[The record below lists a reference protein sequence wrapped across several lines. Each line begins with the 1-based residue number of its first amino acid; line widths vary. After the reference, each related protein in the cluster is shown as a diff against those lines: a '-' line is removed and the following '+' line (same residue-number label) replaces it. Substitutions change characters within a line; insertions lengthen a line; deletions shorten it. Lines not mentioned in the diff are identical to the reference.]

1 RSGSAMSALTSST
14 RAPVA
19 ITASAVEAA
28 LTPLAEGSTGVAAP
42 WEVVRMAVESLV
54 ANKTRSLLTMLGVI
68 IGVASVVAL
77 LSVGQG
83 ASAAITGQVSAL
95 GTNMLTIVPGVPNN
109 QSPGA
114 GAAATLTQSDSDA
127 IAALNLPLAGLAPQF
142 GGSAQIIAAAAD
154 KNASIIGTTPA
165 YAEM

>member
-1 RSGSAMSALTSST
+1 MTNVAPIQATSNMAMPRAEVALVPLISGSNA
-14 RAPVA
+14 
-19 ITASAVEAA
+19 TASPLEVIRVA
-28 LTPLAEGSTGVAAP
+28 L
-42 WEVVRMAVESLV
+42 ESLV

-127 IAALNLPLAGLAPQF
+127 LAALNLPLVGLAPQ
-142 GGSAQIIAAAAD
+142 
-154 KNASIIGTTPA
+154 
-165 YAEM
+165 